1 MSPITAI
8 FIGISAVM
16 LLLSIGVVVT
26 KNMVHAVFLLAA
38 SLICTAAL
46 FVLLDAAFIAGIQL
60 LLYTGGVITLMLFG
74 VMLSRHD
81 PGTSVPNESSNQGRG
96 LVISLLLLIPLLTAI
111 WTTPELANRV
121 PIETAGA
128 DEIGKVL
135 MTTQL
140 LAFEML
146 SVLLLAAMIGAIIL
160 ARKKT
165 TVRNGGAQ

>member
-1 MSPITAI
+1 MSLITSI
-8 FIGISAVM
+8 FIGISALM

-26 KNMVHAVFLLAA
+26 KNMVHSVFLLAA

-46 FVLLDAAFIAGIQL
+46 FVALDAAFIAGVQL

-81 PGTSVPNESSNQGRG
+81 VGTSVPNESSNQGRG
-96 LVISLLLLIPLLTAI
+96 LVISLVLLIPLLTAI

-128 DEIGKVL
+128 EEIGAVL

-146 SVLLLAAMIGAIIL
+146 SVLLLGAMIGAIIL
-160 ARKKT
+160 ASKRT
-165 TVRNGGAQ
+165 TRNGGTP